1 MWIFY
6 EAIFQKGKESLK
18 KRKSNSNKLGQF
30 HSQNFIPTSSTPS
43 LNNDEHRSFSKSI
56 AFFLPPLR
64 KRNPPFVPSLDSS
77 SIFPHSS
84 VSPPA
89 KRDRENRTT
98 MHRFSQRAE
107 EANPLNEEGRWYEWN
122 VIVRRQIHAR
132 AGSSFCRC
140 PGWNLGE
147 GQGRGGTGNPGLT
160 YFQPHGQ
167 TKMVESRALEIA
179 VNTA

>member
-30 HSQNFIPTSSTPS
+30 HSQNFIPTI
-43 LNNDEHRSFSKSI
+43 DSFSQQRRASFVLEI
-56 AFFLPPLR
+56 NRFFPPPLR

-140 PGWNLGE
+140 PGWNSGE